1 MLSYVF
7 WHWPQPSVA
16 NNYYETDLIQFHET
30 LRSNKPDG
38 FHRSLVFLIKNASWL
53 GTDAVAYEEWYLLQD
68 SAAMDR
74 INHAAVHGPC
84 EEPHNRVA
92 RNAAGGVGGLYRL
105 RIGDNRLDNAKYA
118 TWFSKPTGE
127 RYQDF
132 DARLRPITEEYEATL
147 WSRQMTL
154 GPTKEFCL
162 HSPVAVELPAEL
174 AATTLPL
181 KLIWRG
187 RVDL

>member
-1 MLSYVF
+1 MLAYVF

-16 NNYYETDLIQFHET
+16 TNSYETDLIQFHET

-38 FHRSLVFLIKNASWL
+38 FHRSLVFSINNASWL
-53 GTDAVAYEEWYLLQD
+53 GTEGVAYEEWYLLND

-105 RIGDNRLDNAKYA
+105 RLGQEGLGNAKYA
-118 TWFSKPTGE
+118 TWFSKPGGVS
-127 RYQDF
+127 YPDF
-132 DARLRPITEEYEATL
+132 DARLQPIIEEHEATL

-162 HSPVAVELPAEL
+162 HSPVAVELPSEL
-174 AATTLPL
+174 NSTTLPL
-181 KLIWRG
+181 KPIRG
-187 RVDL
+187 GIER